1 MLVVG
6 TSTDFGLCE
15 AVKLNGDNCNRPL
28 DKRASSYCSYHI
40 MMVANKGR
48 NQRGSLIVGTSSILD
63 LDKSATR
70 PFKPPGPQKAG
81 GGLPRSSSSSFLQ
94 GASKGPPQETTYLFD
109 DGGIGTS
116 LMADPKKPKKS
127 VNQVDDELSAF
138 LMTQNNPGGH
148 YLRQAKESKDVTWA
162 KDVPSPSKLP
172 HSSLL
177 QH

>member
-1 MLVVG
+1 
-6 TSTDFGLCE
+6 
-15 AVKLNGDNCNRPL
+15 
-28 DKRASSYCSYHI
+28 
-40 MMVANKGR
+40 MVANKGR

-70 PFKPPGPQKAG
+70 PFKPPGPQRAG
-81 GGLPRSSSSSFLQ
+81 GVQQRSLSAGLL
-94 GASKGPPQETTYLFD
+94 GVGKPPQETTYLFD

-116 LMADPKKPKKS
+116 LLADPKKAKKGVVS
-127 VNQVDDELSAF
+127 VDESLSAF

-172 HSSLL
+172 FSGIVSNLRSKKKT
-177 QH
+177 